1 MNPFETATRQ
11 IMSNPDFTESATFRG
26 ASIVVVASEL
36 TESPVLTD
44 YGEDDGESFFL
55 RIEARLLDSPP
66 KKYELITF
74 RGTSYKIDHADL
86 DSAGLVFRVY
96 LKSLTSR
103 GT

>member
-11 IMSNPDFTESATFRG
+11 IMSNPDFTEMATFRNS
-26 ASIVVVASEL
+26 SIVVVASEL

-55 RIEARLLDSPP
+55 RIEARLLTTHPE
-66 KKYELITF
+66 KYELITF
-74 RGTSYKIDHADL
+74 RGKTYKIDHADL